1 MSPALRMDDDIALES
16 WQRRAIHLGLRLNE
30 FGTWTIYDIRID
42 DYLELD
48 PEKVRAYSDGHLGL
62 WQELVK

>member
-1 MSPALRMDDDIALES
+1 MRPNYCTDDDLTLKP
-16 WQRRAIHLGLRLNE
+16 WQRRAIHLGLRLSE
-30 FGTWTIYDIRID
+30 FGTWSIYDIRID

-48 PEKVRAYSDGHLGL
+48 PEKVRAYSDGHLSL